1 MAAEREAE
9 ADVEWVVDSIA
20 GFLHGPAWSI
30 PILEFL
36 EQKCAVFD
44 DEEESKLSYT
54 EIHQEYKALAILQ
67 PVLAAEDFRL
77 FKEMMLQKN
86 IEMQLQAIRIIQE
99 RNGVLPDCL
108 TDGSDVFTEIEQQE
122 MKILR
127 EVLRQSKEEY
137 EMEQER
143 KRSKESSDVTYGCPG
158 YSREA
163 KVKEST
169 EDIERVDDFEEIAKL
184 SLEEPNKPTKEDLR
198 PVHPLPRV
206 IEPPPQPSE
215 PTKVKEEIK
224 KKGTGNC
231 SENATREAGPE
242 GFNLSELE
250 PYHLRQRE
258 DYLKQKRDTLMA
270 MKKESRNNLPTPNR
284 DQKEEA
290 LSSKEEVSEEEKQR
304 LLLKRRMLAAKLKD
318 EVINKR

>member
-1 MAAEREAE
+1 MAAEGE

-20 GFLHGPAWSI
+20 GFLRGPAWSI
-30 PILEFL
+30 PILEFM

-54 EIHQEYKALAILQ
+54 EIHQEYKALVEKLLEGYLKEVGINEENFKEACSSPLAKSHTSQIFSPPKAILQ

-77 FKEMMLQKN
+77 FKEMMVQKN

-127 EVLRQSKEEY
+127 EVLRKSKEEY
-137 EMEQER
+137 EIEQER
-143 KRSKESSDVTYGCPG
+143 KRSKETHDKLKSSDVTYSCPG

-184 SLEEPNKPTKEDLR
+184 SLEETNKSTKEDLR
-198 PVHPLPRV
+198 PVHPLLRV
-206 IEPPPQPSE
+206 IESPLQPSE
-215 PTKVKEEIK
+215 PTKVKEKIK
-224 KKGTGNC
+224 KKATGNC
-231 SENATREAGPE
+231 SENATREAGLE
-242 GFNLSELE
+242 GFE
-250 PYHLRQRE
+250 
-258 DYLKQKRDTLMA
+258 M
-270 MKKESRNNLPTPNR
+270 
-284 DQKEEA
+284 
-290 LSSKEEVSEEEKQR
+290 SEEEKQR
-304 LLLKRRMLAAKLKD
+304 LLLKRRMLAAKLKE
-318 EVINKR
+318 EVINKH